1 MKIKL
6 NSKNFVFFLLTLY
19 LCLKPI
25 IYILEHKYTGGYRI
39 FSNDFLQQLYN
50 HFYMEQIVF
59 FLTFIFIAMRKINT
73 GKYLNVH
80 SIRAFFLYILVVLI
94 INLSFFD
101 IGLLNFN
108 YYFSP
113 SINFICRSFLFI
125 FLGLNIHVIDEI
137 FQVKKMRVIFYT
149 IAACYVALIV
159 VTAITDSYSTAR
171 AWYLEGL
178 TSSLDRSEDALTGKA
193 LFDYMYISDT
203 VALLLL
209 IIMSQM
215 KSMTGKVSILFVGL
229 FIILLSASRTS
240 FICFGLAGLTLLA
253 VLSFKV
259 STKKMILPIALLVL
273 LISLAS
279 IYGQFFTEKVTAQYG
294 DKYRFALTNYK
305 TDGSYVFRGEIFDQR
320 WRELEDNWLMGRYLS
335 MYAAGRSGTY
345 FHNWLSFW
353 TNFGIVPFLLS
364 VILIVSSL
372 YRAVKQF
379 LKDSFS
385 PINQLLLLWS
395 IFVVIAISFSR
406 SYDFYYIWFVL
417 FGSSMIDRKLRWR
430 GGRLPFTSQTNK
442 RSLKRKQKI
451 KLNFG

>member
-1 MKIKL
+1 
-6 NSKNFVFFLLTLY
+6 
-19 LCLKPI
+19 
-25 IYILEHKYTGGYRI
+25 
-39 FSNDFLQQLYN
+39 
-50 HFYMEQIVF
+50 
-59 FLTFIFIAMRKINT
+59 
-73 GKYLNVH
+73 
-80 SIRAFFLYILVVLI
+80 
-94 INLSFFD
+94 
-101 IGLLNFN
+101 
-108 YYFSP
+108 
-113 SINFICRSFLFI
+113 
-125 FLGLNIHVIDEI
+125 
-137 FQVKKMRVIFYT
+137 
-149 IAACYVALIV
+149 
-159 VTAITDSYSTAR
+159 
-171 AWYLEGL
+171 
-178 TSSLDRSEDALTGKA
+178 
-193 LFDYMYISDT
+193 
-203 VALLLL
+203 
-209 IIMSQM
+209 M

-294 DKYRFALTNYK
+294 DTYRFALTNYK

-320 WRELEDNWLMGRYLS
+320 WRELEDNWLMGHYLS
-335 MYAAGRSGTY
+335 EYAAGRSGTY